1 MAGLTTDEARVFL
14 ADAFPQVAEDL
25 LVVGVEPTGA
35 TLRLT
40 SGERHLRPGGT
51 VSGPSMFG
59 LADVAVYVALLGR
72 IGAVPLAVTTGA
84 SIDFMRKPPAGRD
97 LIAAATLLK
106 VGRTLA
112 VGDVAIRADGDDA
125 ILARATMTYSIPP
138 VSAG

>member
-1 MAGLTTDEARVFL
+1 MARLTTAEASAFL
-14 ADAFPQVAEDL
+14 AAEFPQVAKDH
-25 LVVGVEPTGA
+25 LVIGVDGTGA

-40 SGERHLRPGGT
+40 AGERHLRPGGT

>member
-40 SGERHLRPGGT
+40 AGERHLRPGGT

-97 LIAAATLLK
+97 LIAVATLLK

-112 VGDVAIRADGDDA
+112 VGDVAIRADGEDA

-138 VSAG
+138 GTAG